1 MTIDE
6 YLRDIGGRKAERD
19 IPSELKPFS
28 CFVPDSGYCILAIPL
43 CVVDS
48 VGAKDPY
55 LYAVPI
61 PERYVLEK
69 GFTFQFGLPVVDAEY
84 DNTLGLMVDE
94 QYVTWDAGHES
105 DPKNSMANNL
115 L

>member
-69 GFTFQFGLPVVDAEY
+69 GFTF
-84 DNTLGLMVDE
+84 
-94 QYVTWDAGHES
+94 
-105 DPKNSMANNL
+105 
-115 L
+115 